1 MAVPR
6 WLFFYLWIAP
16 HALQAVLAIVMIRR
30 RLLQQFPA
38 FFAYTVYEVVQF
50 LVLFTMDQFDS
61 VPQIQW
67 GTTEII
73 GRTGSMILRFVVV
86 HEIFENVFQ
95 SYPALKA
102 FGGVVFRWATVVL
115 MIIAVTVVG
124 YSAGTDLNR
133 FTVVYTILDR
143 AVSIVQCG
151 LLVLLVLLARF
162 LSFPWTSYAFGI
174 ALGLGFFASVDLGIA
189 ALRAQYGLALAAE
202 ITDPISMATYHCC
215 VLFWVVTLLRP
226 ERVIGRVGS
235 PPNQELEHW
244 NSALQRLLQQ

>member
-1 MAVPR
+1 
-6 WLFFYLWIAP
+6 
-16 HALQAVLAIVMIRR
+16 
-30 RLLQQFPA
+30 
-38 FFAYTVYEVVQF
+38 
-50 LVLFTMDQFDS
+50 
-61 VPQIQW
+61 
-67 GTTEII
+67 
-73 GRTGSMILRFVVV
+73 MILRFVVV
-86 HEIFENVFQ
+86 HEIFDNVFQ

-124 YSAGTDLNR
+124 YSSGTDLNR

-215 VLFWVVTLLRP
+215 VLFWVVILLRP